1 MKGKAWALS
10 AGLAI
15 GFQNLV
21 SISPSVSGAG
31 KETALAKGEAL
42 GNNQWMRTHECMD
55 VWGPQ
60 QYDREGDLSE
70 PPGWQWELLGS
81 GRGL

>member
-1 MKGKAWALS
+1 MERKAWALS
-10 AGLAI
+10 AGLAT

-31 KETALAKGEAL
+31 KEIALDKGEAL
-42 GNNQWMRTHECMD
+42 GNNQWVRTNECMN

-60 QYDREGDLSE
+60 QCDRQGDLLG
-70 PPGWQWELLGS
+70 PPGWRWGLPGL
-81 GRGL
+81 GRGP